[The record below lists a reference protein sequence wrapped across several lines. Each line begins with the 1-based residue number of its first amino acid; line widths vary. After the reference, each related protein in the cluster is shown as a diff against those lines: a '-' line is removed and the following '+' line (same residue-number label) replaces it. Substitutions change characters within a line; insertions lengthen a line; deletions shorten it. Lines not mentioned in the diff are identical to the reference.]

1 MPVRLGN
8 RTYRT
13 YESGY
18 AEQDAPATSLRV
30 QLNSRGAI
38 MEAKEGRITKNHQV
52 LWATLIT
59 LVVGIFAFAQVYI
72 VIALNQMDDRI
83 TRLDDR
89 VNERL
94 TQIENQVNGR
104 LMQIENRLDK
114 LNQNYIDHLKHHV
127 QDK

>member
-1 MPVRLGN
+1 
-8 RTYRT
+8 
-13 YESGY
+13 
-18 AEQDAPATSLRV
+18 
-30 QLNSRGAI
+30 

-94 TQIENQVNGR
+94 TQIENQVNGNR

>member
-1 MPVRLGN
+1 
-8 RTYRT
+8 
-13 YESGY
+13 
-18 AEQDAPATSLRV
+18 
-30 QLNSRGAI
+30 

-104 LMQIENRLDK
+104 LMQIENRLDQ
-114 LNQNYIDHLKHHV
+114 LNQNYIDHLEYHV
-127 QDK
+127 QGK

>member
-1 MPVRLGN
+1 
-8 RTYRT
+8 
-13 YESGY
+13 
-18 AEQDAPATSLRV
+18 
-30 QLNSRGAI
+30 
-38 MEAKEGRITKNHQV
+38 MEAKESRGTKNHQV

>member
-1 MPVRLGN
+1 
-8 RTYRT
+8 
-13 YESGY
+13 
-18 AEQDAPATSLRV
+18 
-30 QLNSRGAI
+30 

-127 QDK
+127 QGK

>member
-1 MPVRLGN
+1 
-8 RTYRT
+8 
-13 YESGY
+13 
-18 AEQDAPATSLRV
+18 
-30 QLNSRGAI
+30 

-83 TRLDDR
+83 TRIDDR
-89 VNERL
+89 ITRLDNRMNE
-94 TQIENQVNGR
+94 R
-104 LMQIENRLDK
+104 LMQIENRLDS
-114 LNQNYIDHLKHHV
+114 LETQMENRLDQLTQNYIDHLEYHV

>member
-1 MPVRLGN
+1 
-8 RTYRT
+8 
-13 YESGY
+13 
-18 AEQDAPATSLRV
+18 
-30 QLNSRGAI
+30 
-38 MEAKEGRITKNHQV
+38 MEAKEGRLTKNHQV

-94 TQIENQVNGR
+94 TQIEN
-104 LMQIENRLDK
+104 RLDK
-114 LNQNYIDHLKHHV
+114 LNQNYIDHLAQHT
-127 QDK
+127 

>member
-1 MPVRLGN
+1 
-8 RTYRT
+8 
-13 YESGY
+13 
-18 AEQDAPATSLRV
+18 
-30 QLNSRGAI
+30 

-72 VIALNQMDDRI
+72 VIALNHRMDDRI

-104 LMQIENRLDK
+104 LDALRRRR
-114 LNQNYIDHLKHHV
+114 IDWTNSTRITLTT
-127 QDK
+127 